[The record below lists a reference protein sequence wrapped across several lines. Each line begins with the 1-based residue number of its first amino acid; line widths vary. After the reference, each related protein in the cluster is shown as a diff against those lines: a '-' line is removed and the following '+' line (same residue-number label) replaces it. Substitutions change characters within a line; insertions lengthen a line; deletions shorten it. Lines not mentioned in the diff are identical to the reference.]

1 MELSYILLFF
11 ASFLAATV
19 VPFSSE
25 VILSAVLIAGFDPI
39 LSLTVATI
47 GNWLGGMSSYGLGW
61 LGKWDW
67 IEKYLKVPQEKILNL
82 QNRIEGHER
91 WIAFLCWLPFVGDAL
106 AIALGFLR
114 TNLFRTAFWMLIG
127 KASRYA
133 VWGYLTIKTLELL

>member
-1 MELSYILLFF
+1 M
-11 ASFLAATV
+11 
-19 VPFSSE
+19 
-25 VILSAVLIAGFDPI
+25 LIAGFDPI

-82 QNRIEGHER
+82 HNRIEGHER

-114 TNLFRTAFWMLIG
+114 TNLLRTAFWMLIG
-127 KASRYA
+127 KALRYA